1 MVDQG
6 VVRPGGTIEC
16 VIAGASL
23 QSSLR
28 DEPTFSRPFDPA
40 MNRWASASLKTFDQW
55 GESPH
60 EVYVTNL

>member
-1 MVDQG
+1 MLARNV
-6 VVRPGGTIEC
+6 
-16 VIAGASL
+16 A
-23 QSSLR
+23 
-28 DEPTFSRPFDPA
+28 PA